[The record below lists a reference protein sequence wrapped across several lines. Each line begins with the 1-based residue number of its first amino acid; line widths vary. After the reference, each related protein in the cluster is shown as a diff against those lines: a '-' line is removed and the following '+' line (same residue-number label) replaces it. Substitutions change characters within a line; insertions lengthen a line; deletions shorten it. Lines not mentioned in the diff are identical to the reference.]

1 MAVNVLFVVFVVS
14 VLYFFFK
21 WRNGYWRRRGIDGPE
36 PLPMFGN
43 ILNLLNG
50 TEFPP
55 VLQIREWSKKY
66 GKVFGIQEGWRNVLV
81 VSDVDMLQELFVK
94 KFENFHGRKLF
105 SLASNPD
112 TEPNVHVFDAR
123 GARWK
128 RLRNLSN
135 PSFSVNNLKKILPT
149 VQHSVD
155 VMVDFIE
162 QHANTDKSFNIHTF
176 YQELTMDV
184 IARIA
189 MGQKGTRQFANDYLE
204 NVKGVFT
211 RPLNSV
217 FVVIPFIFPFLQTF
231 MRRVVM
237 TLSKFGVRKVPFREL
252 LRQIEEAVKERKEA
266 RARGEREEVDEF
278 GNARVDFIDLFLD
291 VEADSI
297 DEKDQFDRSGQ
308 KVEKKMTISEVVS
321 QCLVF
326 LLAGFDTTA
335 NSLAYASFCLA
346 KSPEVQRRV
355 QEEIDEFCV
364 DSEVTYEQLQKLTF
378 MDKVV
383 KEALRL
389 YPLGAF
395 ANSRV
400 CMKSTT
406 LGEVKIEKGTYVQA
420 DVFSVH
426 YDPKLWENPEQFNP
440 DRWDS
445 EEKRHLLAWFP
456 FGAGPRTCV
465 GMRLAY
471 MEEKLALIKILRRF
485 NIVAA
490 PDTEDKLKL
499 IGGSVVQPEAVTVR
513 LQSR

>member
-1 MAVNVLFVVFVVS
+1 MAVNFLLVVIIVTAVY
-14 VLYFFFK
+14 VFFK
-21 WRNGYWRRRGIDGPE
+21 WRNGYWKRRGIDGPD
-36 PLPMFGN
+36 PLPFVGN
-43 ILNLLNG
+43 ILSLLDMNS
-50 TEFPP
+50 PP
-55 VLQIREWSKKY
+55 VLKIREWTKKY
-66 GKVFGIQEGWRNVLV
+66 GKVYGIQEGWRNVLV

-105 SLASNPD
+105 SLGVNPD
-112 TEPNVHVFDAR
+112 TEANVHVFDAR

-135 PSFSVNNLKKILPT
+135 PSFSVNNLKKIMPT

-155 VMVDFIE
+155 VMVDFME
-162 QHANTDKSFNIHTF
+162 RDADTGKSFNIHSY
-176 YQELTMDV
+176 YQELTMDI

-189 MGQKGTRQFANDYLE
+189 MGQKGTRQFENEYLE
-204 NVKGVFT
+204 NVKGVFM
-211 RPLNSV
+211 RPLDNLFVILPFV
-217 FVVIPFIFPFLQTF
+217 FPILRAPMRKLVIG
-231 MRRVVM
+231 
-237 TLSKFGVRKVPFREL
+237 LSSIGVRRVPFRDL
-252 LRQIEEAVKERKEA
+252 LQQLEDAVKERKEA
-266 RARGEREEVDEF
+266 RDRGEREEVDEF

-291 VEADSI
+291 VETETI
-297 DEKDQFDRSGQ
+297 QEGEEFDRSGQ
-308 KVEKKMTISEVVS
+308 KIEKKLTTPEIVA
-321 QCLVF
+321 QCLIF

-346 KSPEVQRRV
+346 TNPEVQRRL
-355 QEEIDEFCV
+355 QEEIDEVCV

-395 ANSRV
+395 ANARL
-400 CMKSTT
+400 CMKTTT
-406 LGEVKIEKGTYVQA
+406 LGDIKVEKGTCVQA

-426 YDPKLWENPEQFNP
+426 YDPALWENPEQFNP
-440 DRWDS
+440 DRWDA

-465 GMRLAY
+465 GLRLAY

-490 PDTEDKLKL
+490 PDTEKKLEL
-499 IGGSVVQPEAVTVR
+499 IGGSVVQPRSVTVR
-513 LQSR
+513 LESR